1 MKPFL
6 FFPISIKHKSLPYL
20 NKKESESVTQSYPTL
35 LDPMD
40 CSQPGSS
47 VHGLLQ
53 ARILEQVTSPF
64 SRESSWSRDRTRIY
78 CIAGRFFTVWATVL
92 RVYYG
97 WRWFSRS
104 VVSDSCNCMDCN
116 PPDSSIHG
124 ISQARILEW
133 VAISFSRGSSQPGEW
148 TQVSCFAGSPLHC
161 RQILYQLSHF
171 PGLPVHWQ
179 PPWNLERLPYSL
191 NFLPNFSSL
200 CQNLASAV
208 ITKKKMLSQTYCSNC
223 YYIQSTGY
231 LWHCPQFPL
240 LKCSLLLA
248 PGMPT
253 LLISAY
259 ILTL

>member
-1 MKPFL
+1 MGSWGGIKGRDVIFHHNPCYCYL
-6 FFPISIKHKSLPYL
+6 FTKSC
-20 NKKESESVTQSYPTL
+20 PTL
-35 LDPMD
+35 CHPMD
-40 CSQPGSS
+40 YSPPGFS
-47 VHGLLQ
+47 V
-53 ARILEQVTSPF
+53 
-64 SRESSWSRDRTRIY
+64 
-78 CIAGRFFTVWATVL
+78 
-92 RVYYG
+92 
-97 WRWFSRS
+97 
-104 VVSDSCNCMDCN
+104 
-116 PPDSSIHG
+116 HG

>member
-1 MKPFL
+1 MKTQHSQKHFFYMKPFL

-47 VHGLLQ
+47 VHGILQ

-78 CIAGRFFTVWATVL
+78 CIAGRFFTVWANVL

-133 VAISFSRGSSQPGEW
+133 VAISFSRGSSWPKDW
-148 TQVSCFAGSPLHC
+148 TQVSCL
-161 RQILYQLSHF
+161 
-171 PGLPVHWQ
+171 
-179 PPWNLERLPYSL
+179 
-191 NFLPNFSSL
+191 
-200 CQNLASAV
+200 
-208 ITKKKMLSQTYCSNC
+208 
-223 YYIQSTGY
+223 TGEA
-231 LWHCPQFPL
+231 QVE
-240 LKCSLLLA
+240 KTLLLIQQFFYFNS
-248 PGMPT
+248 MKILNIRYCT
-253 LLISAY
+253 WISFAKIKKSKY
-259 ILTL
+259 G